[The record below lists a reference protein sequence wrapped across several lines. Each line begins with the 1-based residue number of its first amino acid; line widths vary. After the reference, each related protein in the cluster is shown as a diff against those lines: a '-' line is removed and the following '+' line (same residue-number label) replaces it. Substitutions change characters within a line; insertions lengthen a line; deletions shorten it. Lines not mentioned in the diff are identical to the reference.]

1 MVSEVKVMPGSD
13 VFEIPRVTTSPKKLV
28 VPILKPTNAAEA
40 LFAIPAVS
48 RQAAKARPK
57 IFFIVLLSQNV
68 QTLVNRNCDLLPPGP
83 RCQ

>member
-1 MVSEVKVMPGSD
+1 MPNVG
-13 VFEIPRVTTSPKKLV
+13 IYPKKFDT
-28 VPILKPTNAAEA
+28 PASNPNSAAEA
-40 LFAIPAVS
+40 LFDIFAVS
-48 RQAAKARPK
+48 KQAAKAKPK